1 MRLDDNFIL
10 LRRILAVLY
19 YLNQYF
25 YLIFTAC
32 QISLCTYKA
41 MQFYNYEPVLVWDF
55 VSSFL
60 YLLLEQYRLN
70 MAIQTAR
77 MSRLEN
83 LVYVQILTLLAIGLH
98 GYWLAQTYVLRID
111 MILNAFGIILIGGE
125 FILGGIQTMF
135 LVSSMK

>member
-1 MRLDDNFIL
+1 
-10 LRRILAVLY
+10 
-19 YLNQYF
+19 
-25 YLIFTAC
+25 
-32 QISLCTYKA
+32 

-77 MSRLEN
+77 TSRLEN

-125 FILGGIQTMF
+125 FILGGIQTLF